1 MAVRIELC
9 PSPRGPGFAILR
21 IIGWAHAPGETTLS
35 IQYNQNQKYLDAEGQ
50 WGPEFQHAL
59 AGMRQEGGVL
69 VGEVGPLVV
78 DALLATS
85 LVGVMVRLQ
94 GAGSKTQA
102 MLLGVGTILGSA
114 ARGRGAT
121 PQDVGGGLILSE
133 ADLQTLASAQTHPEP
148 EPQPQPETPQPQ
160 PEPEPAAEPAPEP
173 QPEPQPQPAPP
184 PPSSPVPQARRSL
197 MWLWLL
203 LGTVILLAVLGVLAW
218 KFNLP
223 SLIRARLHPQP
234 AQQQAAGPCDIA
246 VIKDKSQAGELGF
259 VQGCLGSSP
268 SNQDILKVAEAAA
281 AAGRC
286 DAARRLF
293 VHVAQGGDAQAA
305 LAYARRFDPQAKVD
319 KQCTGDDPDTAAYWY
334 RIPAEAGNVE
344 AQRRVGML
352 LLQLHESGVEHD
364 EGLKYLRQ
372 AAAAGDAEAKAALE
386 KVNAPP

>member
-1 MAVRIELC
+1 MAVRIELYE
-9 PSPRGPGFAILR
+9 SPHGPGFAILR
-21 IIGWAHAPGETTLS
+21 ITGWSHAPRETTLS
-35 IQYNQNQKYLDAEGQ
+35 IQRNQDEKYLDAQGR

-59 AGMRQEGGVL
+59 DSMSQEGEML

-78 DALLATS
+78 DALLAS
-85 LVGVMVRLQ
+85 NNAIYRVRLQ
-94 GAGSKTQA
+94 GAGSKAQA
-102 MLLGVGTILGSA
+102 TLRLVGTILGSA
-114 ARGRGAT
+114 ARGTGT
-121 PQDVGGGLILSE
+121 IPQAAGGGLILSE
-133 ADLQTLASAQTHPEP
+133 ADLRQTLAAAQPQPEP
-148 EPQPQPETPQPQ
+148 EPQPQPEEPQPQ
-160 PEPEPAAEPAPEP
+160 PEPESTPEPAPEP
-173 QPEPQPQPAPP
+173 QIEPQPQPAPP
-184 PPSSPVPQARRSL
+184 PPSQARRGL
-197 MWLWLL
+197 MWLWVL
-203 LGTVILLAVLGVLAW
+203 LGAVALLAVLGVLAW
-218 KFNLP
+218 KFDLP
-223 SLIRARLHPQP
+223 GLIRARLHHQP

-246 VIKDKSQAGELGF
+246 AIKEKSQAGELGF

-281 AAGRC
+281 AAGHC

-344 AQRRVGML
+344 AQRRLGML
-352 LLQLHESGVEHD
+352 LLQLHASGIEHD

-386 KVNAPP
+386 KANAPP